1 MASRRVL
8 SFATLLLLVIPMLSM
23 QLYAKE
29 ASNIR
34 NYADSCYGAG
44 EAYYAHHQYALAMK
58 SYLDA
63 LNASEH
69 DGTQQLTA
77 KIYIG
82 IGNLYSTCG
91 DYAMGLRFYRD
102 ALSLAQKANSK
113 TLENRILNN
122 LIGASC
128 FSGKIT
134 DGERYFRLLADNKE
148 HSAEYKYNLLMCKGL
163 VSTFKKDN
171 TNALHQYRKALAFAH
186 QHNMDCNY
194 TEAVYS
200 CLAQLFADTGRPD
213 SAVYYLKRNEHIART
228 TNNAYFLAETLRHLS
243 DIYSTTGNT
252 SRAAACRYEYVSLC
266 DSIRSQEDFNAM
278 KDAQYAYEADK
289 SSRKINA
296 LTQEALFNQR
306 QIRMQRLW
314 IITLALGFAVFVALL
329 LIVYRQKRQ
338 LAEAYNKLF
347 DSSQKLLDNT
357 QDKTNAASEP
367 LPDTRESNVLLSA
380 EQREELVA
388 QIRVIME
395 NTDEICRNDFNIE
408 RLAALASSNTR
419 YVSEAINEGFGKNFR
434 TILNEC
440 RIKEAMKRL
449 ADKANYGSYTIR
461 AISESVGYKSQANFI
476 SQFTKMTG
484 MKPSMYQKI
493 LKERE

>member
-1 MASRRVL
+1 MASRRIL
-8 SFATLLLLVIPMLSM
+8 SFATLLLLVVPMLSM
-23 QLYAKE
+23 QFPAKE
-29 ASNIR
+29 ASNIL

-44 EAYYAHHQYALAMK
+44 ESYYAHHQYALAMK

-69 DGTQQLTA
+69 NGTKQLTA

-102 ALSLAQKANSK
+102 ALSLAQKAKSK
-113 TLENRILNN
+113 TLTNRVLNN

-128 FSGKIT
+128 FSGKIA
-134 DGERYFRLLADNKE
+134 DGERYLRMLAANKE
-148 HSAEYKYNLLMCKGL
+148 QSAEYKYNLLMCKGL
-163 VSTFKKDN
+163 VSTFKKDDA
-171 TNALHQYRKALAFAH
+171 NALHQYRKALAFVR
-186 QHNMDCNY
+186 QHSMDSNY
-194 TEAVYS
+194 TESVYS
-200 CLAQLFADTGRPD
+200 CMAQLFADAGCPD

-243 DIYSTTGNT
+243 DTYATTGNN
-252 SRAAACRYEYVSLC
+252 SRATAYRYEYVSLC
-266 DSIRSQEDFNAM
+266 DSIRSHEDFNAM

-289 SSRKINA
+289 STRKINA
-296 LTQEALFNQR
+296 LTQETQFNQR
-306 QIRMQRLW
+306 QIRMQRQW
-314 IITLALGFAVFVALL
+314 IVTLALGFAVFVALL

-338 LAEAYNKLF
+338 LSEAYNKLF
-347 DSSQKLLDNT
+347 DSSQRLLDNT
-357 QDKTNAASEP
+357 HVQTSVASETT
-367 LPDTRESNVLLSA
+367 PDIREGNVLLSA

-408 RLAALASSNTR
+408 RLAALVSSNTR

-449 ADKANYGSYTIR
+449 ADKDNYGSYTIR

>member
-1 MASRRVL
+1 MALRRIL
-8 SFATLLLLVIPMLSM
+8 SLATLLLLVIAMQPMHIS
-23 QLYAKE
+23 ARD

-34 NYADSCYGAG
+34 NDADSCYGAG
-44 EAYYAHHQYALAMK
+44 ETYYAHHQYALAMK

-69 DGTQQLTA
+69 NGTQQLTA

-102 ALSLAQKANSK
+102 ALSLAQKTKST
-113 TLENRILNN
+113 TLTNRVLNN

-128 FSGKIT
+128 FSGKIA
-134 DGERYFRLLADNKE
+134 DGERYFRMLAANREK
-148 HSAEYKYNLLMCKGL
+148 SAEYEYNLLMCKGL

-171 TNALHQYRKALAFAH
+171 ANALHQYRKALTFARL
-186 QHNMDCNY
+186 HNMDSNY

-200 CLAQLFADTGRPD
+200 CLSQLFADMNRPD
-213 SAVYYLKRNEHIART
+213 SAVYYLKKNEHTART

-243 DIYSTTGNT
+243 DIYTSTGNN
-252 SRAAACRYEYVSLC
+252 SRAAACRYEYVLLC
-266 DSIRSQEDFNAM
+266 DSIRSREDFNAM
-278 KDAQYAYEADK
+278 KNAQYAYEADK
-289 SSRKINA
+289 SSRTINT
-296 LTQEALFNQR
+296 LTQEAQFNQR
-306 QIRMQRLW
+306 QIRMQRQW
-314 IITLALGFAVFVALL
+314 IVTLALAFAVFVALL

-338 LAEAYNKLF
+338 LSEAYNKLF

-357 QDKTNAASEP
+357 QDQSYAAADP
-367 LPDTRESNVLLSA
+367 LPDTREGSVLLSA
-380 EQREELVA
+380 EQRDELVV
-388 QIRVIME
+388 QIRAIME

-408 RLAALASSNTR
+408 CLAALVSSNTR

-434 TILNEC
+434 TILNER

-449 ADKANYGSYTIR
+449 ADKDNYGSYTIR

>member
-1 MASRRVL
+1 MASRRI
-8 SFATLLLLVIPMLSM
+8 LLLAALMLLVIPMLSL
-23 QLYAKE
+23 QISARG
-29 ASNIR
+29 ASKIN

-44 EAYYAHHQYALAMK
+44 ETYYAHHQYALAMK

-63 LNASEH
+63 LNASEQN
-69 DGTQQLTA
+69 GTQQLTA

-102 ALSLAQKANSK
+102 ALSLAQKAKSK
-113 TLENRILNN
+113 PLTNRVLNN

-128 FSGKIT
+128 FSGKIA
-134 DGERYFRLLADNKE
+134 DGERYFHLLATNKE
-148 HSAEYKYNLLMCKGL
+148 QSAEYKYNLLMCKGL

-171 TNALHQYRKALAFAH
+171 DNALCQYRKALAFA
-186 QHNMDCNY
+186 QLHNMDINY

-200 CLAQLFADTGRPD
+200 CLAQLFADMERSD
-213 SAVYYLKRNEHIART
+213 SAVYYLKKNEHIART
-228 TNNAYFLAETLRHLS
+228 TNNAYSLSETLRHLS
-243 DIYSTTGNT
+243 DIYAATGNN
-252 SRAAACRYEYVSLC
+252 SRATAYRYEYVSLC
-266 DSIRSQEDFNAM
+266 DSIRSREDFNAM
-278 KDAQYAYEADK
+278 KNAQYAYEADK
-289 SSRKINA
+289 SSRTINS
-296 LTQEALFNQR
+296 LTQEAQFNQR
-306 QIRMQRLW
+306 QIRMQRQW
-314 IITLALGFAVFVALL
+314 IVTLALGFAVFVALL

-347 DSSQKLLDNT
+347 DSSQKLLDNP
-357 QDKTNAASEP
+357 QDTTCAAQEP
-367 LPDTRESNVLLSA
+367 LSDIREGNVLLSE

-388 QIRVIME
+388 HIRIIME
-395 NTDEICRNDFNIE
+395 DTDEICCNDFNIE
-408 RLAALASSNTR
+408 RLAVLVSSNTR
-419 YVSEAINEGFGKNFR
+419 YVSEAINAGFGKNFR

-449 ADKANYGSYTIR
+449 ADKTNYGSYTIR

-484 MKPSMYQKI
+484 MKPSVYQKI
-493 LKERE
+493 LRERE